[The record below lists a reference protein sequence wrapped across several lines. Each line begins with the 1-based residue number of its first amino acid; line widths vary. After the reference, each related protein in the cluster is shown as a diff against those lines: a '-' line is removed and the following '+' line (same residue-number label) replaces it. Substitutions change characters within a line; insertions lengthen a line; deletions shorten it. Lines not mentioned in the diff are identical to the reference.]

1 MLLKSKTKM
10 FLPQNRN
17 RSPPRK
23 NQNQQHNNLSPPR
36 KNQNQ
41 QHNNLSPS
49 QQLRNLIRP
58 LQNRHKSQLR
68 KNRQPKNHLPMKPT
82 VKTAVRMGKVTKPR
96 PIHRMSKVPPVKRLL
111 PQPMALE
118 TRPSAS

>member
-1 MLLKSKTKM
+1 MLLKWN
-10 FLPQNRN
+10 LPQSRN
-17 RSPPRK
+17 RSQLRNNLDQSQPRK
-23 NQNQQHNNLSPPR
+23 SLNQQLS
-36 KNQNQ
+36 NQNQ

-118 TRPSAS
+118 TRHSAS